1 MASEPVNRFAS
12 GRATWEPADGLLGA
26 GLVTTK
32 PSGSTVILS
41 LPIQVG
47 KIPRQAAKPA
57 KKFKF
62 MVLAVLVLIPLFLNL
77 VNFYAFD
84 KIIKPLIPCDQ
95 LDGQYGWYA
104 GIQVGGLI
112 ASICAIGVV
121 IGGIFG
127 IVKTKKFSN
136 MIDTK
141 PLPKTAATQEEGRNS
156 TTRCPRCQTTLPF
169 YWLFFSGTRSEYSCT
184 QCGAVLEWTRRRM
197 IVCAAAGGLSAPIA
211 MFSKLIFDSLW
222 WGIMIAAGFAVILAL
237 FLPGQ
242 YRIKEQN
249 QDG

>member
-1 MASEPVNRFAS
+1 MAKIILMLS
-12 GRATWEPADGLLGA
+12 GFGLFVGVVLYFVVKNQKLHKYQFIA
-26 GLVTTK
+26 LV
-32 PSGSTVILS
+32 I
-41 LPIQVG
+41 
-47 KIPRQAAKPA
+47 
-57 KKFKF
+57 
-62 MVLAVLVLIPLFLNL
+62 LVLIPLFLNL

-127 IVKTKKFSN
+127 ILKTEKFSN

-141 PLPKTAATQEEGRNS
+141 PLPKTAATQEAGRDS
-156 TTRCPRCQTTLPF
+156 TKRCPRCQTTLPF
-169 YWLFFSGTRSEYSCT
+169 SWLFFSGIKSEYSCT

-197 IVCAAAGGLSAPIA
+197 IVGAVAGGLSAPIA
-211 MFSKLIFDSLW
+211 MFSKLIFDSFW
-222 WGIMIAAGFAVILAL
+222 PGIMIAACFVVILAL

-242 YRIKEQN
+242 YRIKEQH